1 MKDLSKTVKPLNIV
15 TWLGIVL
22 FVAGFYGLKI
32 KTANAPVPENAFT
45 SALVNGR
52 FAFISVGIVIFF
64 TSIFYGNIAFNGRF
78 RWGDFIPYLFIL
90 PAITFLTIFVV
101 YPLINLI
108 YLSLFK
114 GSILNST
121 KRFVG
126 LQNFR
131 NLRTDI
137 NFWASIKN
145 TLIYTAS
152 IVVIELSLAVLFA
165 LWVFKDN
172 KVNRFMQISIYA
184 PHLIASISVAF
195 VFSWMFNSHS
205 YGAFNTLLGVFG
217 IAPVEWLD
225 SSKTALGCIIFV
237 SLWKNVG
244 YRAIIILSAMKAI
257 PSEIYEAAE
266 LDGSTSS
273 RTFFKITLPM
283 LTPQLFFLL
292 ITTTIG
298 SFKVFDVVNIMTDGG
313 PGTSTEVITR
323 YIYHLTNVSNNTI
336 GDSAA
341 VSIVFVIILGF
352 LSIFYFRMLDRK
364 VHYE

>member
-15 TWLGIVL
+15 TWFAIVL
-22 FVAGFYGLKI
+22 FVLGFYGYKI
-32 KTANAPVPENAFT
+32 ESTNAPIPENAFV
-45 SALVNGR
+45 SAIIGCRYVL
-52 FAFISVGIVIFF
+52 ITVGAVLFLA
-64 TSIFYGNIAFNGRF
+64 SIFYGNIAFNGRF
-78 RWGDFIPYLFIL
+78 RWGDFVPYLFIL
-90 PAITFLTIFVV
+90 PAIVFLSLFVV

-108 YLSLFK
+108 YLSLFR

-121 KRFVG
+121 KAFVG

-131 NLRTDI
+131 NLRTDVS
-137 NFWASIKN
+137 FWASIRN
-145 TLIYTAS
+145 TLVYTAA

-172 KVNRFMQISIYA
+172 KVNRFMQIAIYA

-205 YGAFNTLLGVFG
+205 YGAFNTLLGLFG

-237 SLWKNVG
+237 SVWKNVG

-266 LDGSTSS
+266 LDGSTPS
-273 RTFFKITLPM
+273 RTFFKLTLPM

-352 LSIFYFRMLDRK
+352 LSIFYFRMLDKK